1 MLLELTQE
9 ELDNL
14 LDNGEIAF
22 SVFGLGR
29 VGLPLAVAWLRAGQ
43 KVIGADTDP
52 EVVDKINN
60 GISPF
65 MDEEEIPESVEKFVQ
80 SNMFS
85 ATTHLDE
92 ASEKSDVKLIAVPT
106 TPRRGNRYSDGALKE
121 TLRAIGRN
129 LKKGDAV
136 SIECSVP
143 PTTTEGWAKP
153 ILEEESGLE
162 VDGEFALVFS
172 PQRIYEGRALED
184 LEERYPK
191 IVGGVGPRSTELFT
205 AIYQRIARR
214 GVIRMSGSTAAEAS
228 KLFEGVYRDVNIALA
243 NELAKLCNALDL
255 SYYEIREASNSQ
267 PFSHLHEPGVG
278 VGGACIPCYPIFL
291 QEKSGQLGLSLPLT
305 EIARTINDGMPEYSA
320 SMAIEALGRIGK
332 ELKGVKTTILGLA
345 FRGGVSDARNSPSY
359 GLIDILSEHG
369 AEMVVHDPLITKD
382 QVLESKGVTLVSSL
396 EEALSSASLIIM
408 ATNHGEYSELN
419 LDRIAGLVSM
429 PAVIIDGRN
438 VIETTEVPRG
448 LFLSGIGKRS
458 LSPEA

>member
-1 MLLELTQE
+1 MLPELKPQE
-9 ELDNL
+9 LGNL
-14 LDNGEIAF
+14 LDNGEITF

-43 KVIGADTDP
+43 AVIGADTDRG
-52 EVVDKINN
+52 VVDEINR

-65 MDEEEIPESVEKFVQ
+65 RDEAEIPESVEKFVQ
-80 SNMFS
+80 SDMFS
-85 ATTHLDE
+85 ATTDIAE

-106 TPRRGNRYSDGALKE
+106 TPRRGKRYSSGALEK

-143 PTTTEGWAKP
+143 PTTTEDWAKP

-162 VDGEFALVFS
+162 ADGEFALAFS

-191 IVGGVGPRSTELFT
+191 IVGGVGPRSTEFFT
-205 AIYQRIARR
+205 VIYGRVARR
-214 GVIRMSGSTAAEAS
+214 GVIRMSSSTAAEAS

-255 SYYEIREASNSQ
+255 SYHEIREASNSQ
-267 PFSHLHEPGVG
+267 PFCHLHEPGVG
-278 VGGACIPCYPIFL
+278 VGGACIPCYPVFL
-291 QEKSGQLGLSLPLT
+291 QEKAGQLGLSLPLT
-305 EIARTINDGMPEYSA
+305 EVARTVNDGMPEYSA
-320 SMAIEALGRIGK
+320 SMAIEALVGIGK

-359 GLIDILSEHG
+359 ELIDILSEHG
-369 AEMVVHDPLITKD
+369 AEIVVHDPLITED
-382 QVLESKGVTLVSSL
+382 QVLESKRVTLVSSL
-396 EEALSSASLIIM
+396 EGALSSASLIII
-408 ATNHGEYSELN
+408 ATNHGEYSELD
-419 LDRIAGLVSM
+419 LDWMAGLVSM

-438 VIETTEVPRG
+438 MIETTEVPIG